1 MRHLIAFP
9 VLALAVIL
17 QSAVV
22 SRVSLLGGFAD
33 LPLLLVI
40 AWSLQENVDT
50 GWHWAIVAGVF
61 TMFVSALP
69 WGAPLAGFLAA
80 VFMARW
86 LQSRI
91 WQAPTLAMLG
101 VALPSTFIV
110 HLFSFVIL
118 SLARKPLP
126 FVDSLSLITLP
137 SALLNMLLSVPVFWL
152 VSDLARWVSPV
163 EEEE

>member
-1 MRHLIAFP
+1 MRNVIAFP

-17 QSAVV
+17 QSSVV
-22 SRVSLLGGFAD
+22 SRLSLLGGFAD

-40 AWSLQENVDT
+40 AWALQENVDT
-50 GWHWAIVAGVF
+50 GWHWAAVAGGF

-69 WGAPLAGFLAA
+69 WIAPLAGFLAA
-80 VFMARW
+80 VFVARW
-86 LQSRI
+86 LRSRI

-101 VALPSTFIV
+101 VTLLATFIA

-118 SLARKPLP
+118 SLTRAPLP
-126 FVDSLSLITLP
+126 VADSFSLITLP
-137 SALLNMLLSVPVFWL
+137 SVLLNMLLSIPVFWL
-152 VSDLARWVSPV
+152 VRDLARWVSPI